1 VNLGEIV
8 VVWKGGGGHV
18 LVEDFDNEACGGV
31 ACWLE
36 WNEAINCGRRALGMI
51 HTGMRFHPG

>member
-31 ACWLE
+31 ACWR
-36 WNEAINCGRRALGMI
+36 NAIPPRVV
-51 HTGMRFHPG
+51 PS